1 MRRALLTV
9 AVLGLIWIGYMA
21 WPVYDLLVLVRAIAT
36 RDVERV
42 VRHVYFDAV
51 RISLTNQVV
60 DAYLRRTGIQ
70 IGPLRRNIAAAAIAN
85 PVVEKLISPEALSQ
99 LLTVGWPVT
108 VVPDGPPPAT
118 IGITANTIGT
128 IWQIYAN
135 SEYGFG
141 RFEVAG
147 PAALPQQQR
156 FRLEFRLLHWHWR
169 LVGLILPEN
178 IQNLLAEELVKCE
191 NDGGELGVLIGS
203 GWRDEHTSIDLRRR
217 RVAGVA
223 GRGAGASL

>member
-1 MRRALLTV
+1 MIRLRLCRRVCHRAGSPR
-9 AVLGLIWIGYMA
+9 AVERRNRSPRCLPETKPRAPCRAERIREAVRTRNGRMVWAAAEAYAHDLGRKTQWDKWA
-21 WPVYDLLVLVRAIAT
+21 RECS
-36 RDVERV
+36 DVEYV
-42 VRHVYFDAV
+42 SIAKVDVDAV

-147 PAALPQQQR
+147 PAALRHQLR
-156 FRLEFRLLHWHWR
+156 FRIEFRLLHWLWR
-169 LVGLILPEN
+169 SFGVSFPE
-178 IQNLLAEELVKCE
+178 
-191 NDGGELGVLIGS
+191 
-203 GWRDEHTSIDLRRR
+203 
-217 RVAGVA
+217 
-223 GRGAGASL
+223 